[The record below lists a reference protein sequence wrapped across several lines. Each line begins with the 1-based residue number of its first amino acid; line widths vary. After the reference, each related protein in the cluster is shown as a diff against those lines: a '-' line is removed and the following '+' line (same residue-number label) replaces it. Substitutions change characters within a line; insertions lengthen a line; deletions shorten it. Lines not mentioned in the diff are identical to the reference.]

1 MRLKPKAGFFNTLRM
16 TEVVFAIVVKPS
28 RVGSRT
34 HAVEMQ
40 RFQGGA
46 QVTHP
51 AKIWCFV
58 ILSAAK
64 NPADCDAAKT

>member
-51 AKIWCFV
+51 AKI
-58 ILSAAK
+58 
-64 NPADCDAAKT
+64 